1 MERKRI
7 SLMYN
12 KIMKCIV
19 IKEFNDLKHEMTRR
33 RPGEVYEDKTIRVY
47 ELVEKGFVKVAEN
60 GKEQEKGSTGE

>member
-1 MERKRI
+1 
-7 SLMYN
+7 MYN